1 MLESVEA
8 CISQHQRTM
17 VSMHVRGSG
26 LRAATHVA
34 GPRDTLSPL
43 PPLRMAKSRLRA
55 SRTIVCSAFSLSVYC
70 IWLTPANRLAFLHD
84 APRPKSC
91 SSLEC
96 PFYHRPQCVSCL
108 CRSPHAPHLSVTH
121 ICAILGTAHRQATRH
136 SPEFSP
142 AECHVSCL
150 YCNPIKGIAAC

>member
-1 MLESVEA
+1 MRVG
-8 CISQHQRTM
+8 
-17 VSMHVRGSG
+17 GSG
-26 LRAATHVA
+26 RRAATHVA
-34 GPRDTLSPL
+34 DPRDTLSPL
-43 PPLRMAKSRLRA
+43 CMAKSRLRA

-70 IWLTPANRLAFLHD
+70 IWLTPANRLACLRD
-84 APRPKSC
+84 APRPQSC
-91 SSLEC
+91 SSLEY
-96 PFYHRPQCVSCL
+96 PFYHIPQCVSCL
-108 CRSPHAPHLSVTH
+108 CRSPQAPHLSITH